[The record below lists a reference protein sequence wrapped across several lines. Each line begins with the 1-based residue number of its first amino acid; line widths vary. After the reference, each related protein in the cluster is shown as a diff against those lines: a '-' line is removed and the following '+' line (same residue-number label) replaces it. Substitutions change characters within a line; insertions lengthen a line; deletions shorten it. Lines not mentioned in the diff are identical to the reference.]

1 MSIRPFGQTAE
12 GTPVSE
18 ARLVL
23 PSGMEASVIGFGS
36 ILRDLLIPVPG
47 GGKRRVVL
55 GYPDLAGYL
64 SDVAHLGANAG
75 RCANRIAHGRFTLDG
90 KTVQLVLNENNK
102 THLHGGGNNG
112 GFGRQVWTITE
123 ATDTSATMTLH
134 SPAGQGGYPGT
145 VEAKC
150 VYRLLPPATLQI
162 EFSATTDAPTL
173 VNLAHHSYFT
183 LNHGKSVRDHNLHA
197 VASRYPPTDADLIPS
212 GEIASVEGTPYD
224 FRTAR
229 PLSETRTKPDFFYDM
244 NLVLDR
250 TELSLM
256 HAATV
261 TAPGSPI
268 KMEVHTTEPGLQMY
282 DAVHLGTERPGH
294 DGIRYGKHMA
304 LCLEAQKFPDA
315 PNHPNF
321 PSVVLR
327 PGETY
332 SQITE
337 YRFPAA

>member
-1 MSIRPFGQTAE
+1 MSIRPFGQTSE

-18 ARLVL
+18 AHLTL

-47 GGKRRVVL
+47 GGKQRVVL

-64 SDVAHLGANAG
+64 GDAAHLGANAG
-75 RCANRIAHGRFTLDG
+75 RCANRIANGRFTLDG
-90 KTVQLVLNENNK
+90 KTVQLALNEAGR
-102 THLHGGGNNG
+102 THLHGGPT
-112 GFGRQVWTITE
+112 GFGRRVWTIE
-123 ATDTSATMTLH
+123 KADDTSATLALR
-134 SPAGQGGYPGT
+134 SPSGEGGYPGT
-145 VEAKC
+145 VEARII
-150 VYRLLPPATLQI
+150 YRLLPPATLQI
-162 EFSATTDAPTL
+162 EFSATTDAPTI
-173 VNLAHHSYFT
+173 VNIAHHSYFT
-183 LNHGKSVRDHNLHA
+183 LNHGKSVRDHKLQVNG
-197 VASRYPPTDADLIPS
+197 SRYTPTDAALIPS
-212 GEIASVEGTPYD
+212 GNIASVEGTPYD

-229 PLSETRTKPDFFYDM
+229 PLSDTRTAPDFFYDM

-250 TELSLM
+250 SGSGVI

-261 TAPGSPI
+261 TAPNSPI

-282 DAVHLGTERPGH
+282 DSIHLGVVTPGH
-294 DGIRYGKHMA
+294 DGINYGKHMG

-332 SQITE
+332 HQTTE
-337 YRFPAA
+337 YRFPPA